1 MVGCRISAKRQ
12 HWYGNEAEL
21 WFFQKEGMP
30 AVVVLEGT
38 QNPLVRDQRKIQQ
51 RSPWTTAT
59 SVFIF
64 CTAAESAAEDS
75 MRPEQLRSSVFFVE
89 VSYEAVCWAWMK
101 PKQKKNWP
109 GGEDKFISMTILA
122 FNFSAVVESVLEGSS
137 GWQQLRRLKK
147 LTLSLTVLK
156 RTERKQSDPASR
168 TLATI

>member
-1 MVGCRISAKRQ
+1 
-12 HWYGNEAEL
+12 
-21 WFFQKEGMP
+21 MP

-38 QNPLVRDQRKIQQ
+38 QNPPVRDQRQIQQ

-101 PKQKKNWP
+101 PKQKKNWL
-109 GGEDKFISMTILA
+109 GGDDKFISMTILA

-137 GWQQLRRLKK
+137 GWQQLRRFKK
-147 LTLSLTVLK
+147 LTLRVTGFEAGK
-156 RTERKQSDPASR
+156 KKTK
-168 TLATI
+168 

>member
-1 MVGCRISAKRQ
+1 MEMKRSCGFFRRKECRLPLYWRERK
-12 HWYGNEAEL
+12 NL
-21 WFFQKEGMP
+21 
-30 AVVVLEGT
+30 
-38 QNPLVRDQRKIQQ
+38 LVRDQRQIQQ
-51 RSPWTTAT
+51 CSPWTTAT

-109 GGEDKFISMTILA
+109 GGDDKFISMTILA
-122 FNFSAVVESVLEGSS
+122 FNFSAVAESVLEGSN
-137 GWQQLRRLKK
+137 GWQQLRRFKK

-156 RTERKQSDPASR
+156 RTERKQSDPTSR
-168 TLATI
+168 TLSTI